1 MIPNWPTT
9 PSPRQLRAI
18 RAWFGIKQPD
28 FARRCS
34 ISHSALADYELARRN
49 TSNEVLVAIGIYVKT
64 LEVKFNGTAIV
75 LEE

>member
-1 MIPNWPTT
+1 MMIDWPKT

-49 TSNEVLVAIGIYVKT
+49 TSNEVMVAIGLYVQT
-64 LEVKFNGTAIV
+64 LKVKFNGNAIA